1 MKLFFLFID
10 LKQVELFLSGLKKIV
25 EKQNGDISMFRNEVR
40 RLNNENKSMLKYYVS
55 LFFYIVKIYILFKIN
70 VFIDSFRYVLI
81 LYCLKHMFMWK
92 ILK

>member
-1 MKLFFLFID
+1 MKLFFFYID
-10 LKQVELFLSGLKKIV
+10 LQQAEFFLSGLKKVV

>member
-1 MKLFFLFID
+1 MQLA
-10 LKQVELFLSGLKKIV
+10 ESFLSGLKKVV

-81 LYCLKHMFMWK
+81 LYCLKHMFM
-92 ILK
+92 